1 MVVCVS
7 LVAVMGPSYA
17 WCWEKSCGLNC
28 DIECV
33 RVPLILGVSDLL
45 GVKIPLSSC
54 YPVILV
60 VSEHLEVGFPLGVVG
75 VDAKP
80 VPQVCSGC
88 RFKL

>member
-28 DIECV
+28 DLECV

-45 GVKIPLSSC
+45 GVELPLSSC

-60 VSEHLEVGFPLGVVG
+60 VLKHLEVWFPLGVVG
-75 VDAKP
+75 LGAKP